1 MKDFSVVAKKV
12 TRVPIRFNSNFLEK
26 NVENEKIKKN
36 LPRVDL
42 FFTRVFCAESTITTT
57 IDIVILMR

>member
-1 MKDFSVVAKKV
+1 MKDFSAKKV

-42 FFTRVFCAESTITTT
+42 FFTRVFCATKSTITTT
-57 IDIVILMR
+57 IDIVIFMR